1 MPFTVSAVAVVA
13 DSGSGLSREQGHR
26 SVPGS
31 GVGLRIVLLLVFA
44 SIEIPFNVI

>member
-1 MPFTVSAVAVVA
+1 MPFTVSVAVVA
-13 DSGSGLSREQGHR
+13 DSGSGLSRTGTQICA
-26 SVPGS
+26 